1 MAFYETTIIF
11 IIFWEFLTLYQ
22 IFLLQQVK
30 RCAIITYK
38 HDIYDLPHELSNNL
52 RRVK

>member
-38 HDIYDLPHELSNNL
+38 HDMPHELPNNL
-52 RRVK
+52 RLMK